1 LKSLQLNLLFAVVFT
16 CSNAFAQQN
25 NLSPIKQNNSD
36 TIAVDSS
43 NQKDIVDVFEKII
56 NKNSSAEK
64 RSAPGKFNF
73 SVIPYGG
80 YSLSTGYIA
89 DISANA
95 GFYTASNHR
104 QNVSV
109 ISTDLGYDSKIQ
121 KLLRLRSEVWG
132 AGNDFKI
139 VSDLRFE
146 IYPTDTYGLGTFS
159 KLTQADAIDYR
170 YIRVYETVLKKIAG
184 SYYVGA
190 GYNLDYHY
198 NITAT
203 GNANGSISD
212 FMKYGQPISSTSSG
226 LNVDFLFDNRQNPIN
241 PLGGAYASFIFRQ
254 NTTFLGSDNNWES
267 AQADFRKYIK
277 LSANSNN
284 VLAIWSIA
292 AFTWGDAPYLDLPAT
307 GSDMYNN
314 SGRGYAIGRYRGKN
328 ELYLEAEY
336 RFGLTNNGLLGAVLF
351 ANGESFSGLQSSSFE
366 GVAPAVGTG
375 IRIKVNK
382 HSNSNICIDYGVGI
396 NGSRGLFVNLGEVF

>member
-1 LKSLQLNLLFAVVFT
+1 MKPLQLYLLFAVVFT
-16 CSNAFAQQN
+16 CSNAFAQQKY
-25 NLSPIKQNNSD
+25 SPGVKQKNSD

-43 NQKDIVDVFEKII
+43 NQKDIVDLFEKII
-56 NKNSSAEK
+56 SKNTSPEK
-64 RSAPGKFNF
+64 RSAAGKFNF

-95 GFYTASNHR
+95 GFYTASDHH
-104 QNVSV
+104 QNLSV
-109 ISTDLGYDSKIQ
+109 ISSDLGYDSKIQ
-121 KLLRLRSEVWG
+121 KLLRIRSEIWG
-132 AGNDFKI
+132 AANDFKV
-139 VSDLRFE
+139 VSDLRYE

-159 KLTQADAIDYR
+159 KLADADAIDYR
-170 YIRVYETVLKKIAG
+170 YIRVYETVLKKITG
-184 SYYVGA
+184 SYYAGA

-203 GNANGSISD
+203 GNPDGSISD
-212 FMKYGQPISSTSSG
+212 FMKYGQPKSSTSSG
-226 LNVDFLFDNRQNPIN
+226 LNVDFLFDNRENPIN

-254 NTTFLGSDNNWES
+254 NTTFLGSNNNWES

-336 RFGLTNNGLLGAVLF
+336 RFSLTSNGILGAVLF
-351 ANGESFSGLQSSSFE
+351 ANAESFSGLQTGSFE
-366 GVAPAVGTG
+366 GVAPAAGTG
-375 IRIKVNK
+375 IRIRVNK

>member
-1 LKSLQLNLLFAVVFT
+1 MVFA
-16 CSNAFAQQN
+16 CSNTFAQQN
-25 NLSPIKQNNSD
+25 NSPLVKQNNSD
-36 TIAVDSS
+36 TLVVDSS
-43 NQKDIVDVFEKII
+43 NQRDIVDLFEKIV
-56 NKNSSAEK
+56 NKNTSPEK
-64 RSAPGKFNF
+64 RSAAGKFNF

-89 DISANA
+89 DLSANA
-95 GFYTASNHR
+95 GFYTASDHH
-104 QNVSV
+104 QNLSVVS
-109 ISTDLGYDSKIQ
+109 SDLGYDSKIQ
-121 KLLRLRSEVWG
+121 KLLRIRSEIWG
-132 AGNDFKI
+132 TANDFKV
-139 VSDLRFE
+139 VSDLRYE

-159 KLTQADAIDYR
+159 KLANADAIDYR
-170 YIRVYETVLKKIAG
+170 YIRVYETVLKKITG

-203 GNANGSISD
+203 GDANGSESD
-212 FMKYGQPISSTSSG
+212 FMKYGQPKSSTSSG
-226 LNVDFLFDNRQNPIN
+226 LNVDFLFDNRKNPIN

-351 ANGESFSGLQSSSFE
+351 ANGESFSGLQNSSFQ
-366 GVAPAVGTG
+366 GLAPAAGAG
-375 IRIKVNK
+375 LRIKVNK

>member
-1 LKSLQLNLLFAVVFT
+1 MKSLQLNLLFAVVFT

-277 LSANSNN
+277 LSANPNN